1 MATLNPWLQLWDETL
16 FPRLRDE
23 HKSLDFPSVRHRA
36 FYEALIIEAGK
47 CFRMSC
53 NDGFYGTV
61 WDPIWSG
68 GFSRL
73 HFVRDCKNLFRRAFQ
88 MRKRLLPFDIYALP
102 RNTLA
107 LCWLF
112 QHSTRPRGGAC
123 CLLWGSSL
131 VTSSLLRRGLS
142 SSYGRDPQN
151 PCYCK
156 DRCGDPC
163 YNKDRCKVLAAART
177 EMRSLV
183 RQGLLWKPCYC
194 KDFDPCYSKKLLVFA
209 TAKLTTRSLLRKT
222 GALILATV
230 RIAGESLLLKT
241 GDLILATGRIAE
253 ESLLRKTGDLILA
266 TGRIAEESLL
276 L

>member
-1 MATLNPWLQLWDETL
+1 MLDDCDA
-16 FPRLRDE
+16 RLE
-23 HKSLDFPSVRHRA
+23 VRVVV
-36 FYEALIIEAGK
+36 L
-47 CFRMSC
+47 
-53 NDGFYGTV
+53 
-61 WDPIWSG
+61 
-68 GFSRL
+68 
-73 HFVRDCKNLFRRAFQ
+73 
-88 MRKRLLPFDIYALP
+88 
-102 RNTLA
+102 RN
-107 LCWLF
+107 
-112 QHSTRPRGGAC
+112 S
-123 CLLWGSSL
+123 
-131 VTSSLLRRGLS
+131 
-142 SSYGRDPQN
+142 N

-209 TAKLTTRSLLRKT
+209 TAKLMTWSLLRKT
-222 GALILATV
+222 GDWILATG
-230 RIAGESLLLKT
+230 RIAEESLLRKT

-276 L
+276 RKTGDLILATGRIADWTLGTPRVVDRFLLLQEVLARTDSRVSS

>member
-1 MATLNPWLQLWDETL
+1 MHRLLFIQMVLWSLVSAIPEEDLTLINQVELLSGNTYNL
-16 FPRLRDE
+16 
-23 HKSLDFPSVRHRA
+23 
-36 FYEALIIEAGK
+36 LIQNKLEFCTYAAK
-47 CFRMSC
+47 L
-53 NDGFYGTV
+53 V
-61 WDPIWSG
+61 
-68 GFSRL
+68 
-73 HFVRDCKNLFRRAFQ
+73 VDCKAANDTELER
-88 MRKRLLPFDIYALP
+88 
-102 RNTLA
+102 
-107 LCWLF
+107 
-112 QHSTRPRGGAC
+112 
-123 CLLWGSSL
+123 GSSL

-209 TAKLTTRSLLRKT
+209 TAKLMTWSLLR
-222 GALILATV
+222 
-230 RIAGESLLLKT
+230 KT

-276 L
+276 LKTGDLILATGRIAEESLLL